1 MHLLDPATLTRILAT
16 YGYAAV
22 FAVIMG
28 ESAGVPLPGETI
40 LVGAAVFASTGR
52 GLDIRLVILTAAC
65 AAILG
70 DNIGFWIG
78 RTWGERLL
86 DRVGPGVGLDA
97 RKRKLGRYLFRR
109 YGGAIV
115 FFGRFVAVL
124 RTYAA
129 LLAGVNGLP
138 PLAFLGY
145 NAAGGIVWALV
156 FGLGGYLLGEG
167 LKRITGPIGWV
178 ALAAAV
184 VGALVLWRFYKA
196 HEERLLDQA
205 EAAMAGTVIDG
216 EAQAGR

>member
-1 MHLLDPATLTRILAT
+1 MHLFDPATLAHILSS
-16 YGYAAV
+16 YGYVAV
-22 FAVIMG
+22 FVVIMG

-52 GLDIRLVILTAAC
+52 GLDIGLVVLTAAC

-70 DNIGFWIG
+70 DNLGFWVG
-78 RTWGERLL
+78 RLWGERLL
-86 DRVGPGVGLDA
+86 ARFGPKVGLDA
-97 RKRKLGRYLFRR
+97 RKQKLGQYLFQR

-129 LLAGVNGLP
+129 LLAGINRLP
-138 PLAFLGY
+138 PLTFLAY

-156 FGLGGYLLGEG
+156 FGLGGYALGEG

-178 ALAAAV
+178 ALVAAV
-184 VGALVLWRFYKA
+184 VGALALWRFYKA
-196 HEERLLDQA
+196 HEERLLAQA
-205 EAAMAGTVIDG
+205 EVAVAAIDG
-216 EAQAGR
+216 NAGGNG

>member
-1 MHLLDPATLTRILAT
+1 MHLFDPATLTHILSA
-16 YGYAAV
+16 YGYVAV
-22 FAVIMG
+22 FVVIMG

-52 GLDIRLVILTAAC
+52 GLDIGLVVLTAAC

-70 DNIGFWIG
+70 DNLGFWVG
-78 RTWGERLL
+78 RLWGERLL
-86 DRVGPGVGLDA
+86 ARFGPKVGLDA
-97 RKRKLGRYLFRR
+97 RKQKLGQYLFRR

-129 LLAGVNGLP
+129 LLAGINRLP
-138 PLAFLGY
+138 PLTFLAY

-156 FGLGGYLLGEG
+156 FGLGGYALGEG

-178 ALAAAV
+178 ALVAAV
-184 VGALVLWRFYKA
+184 VGALALWRFYKA
-196 HEERLLDQA
+196 HEERLLAQA
-205 EAAMAGTVIDG
+205 EAAVAAIDG
-216 EAQAGR
+216 NAGRNG

>member
-1 MHLLDPATLTRILAT
+1 MHLFDLAT
-16 YGYAAV
+16 MTHLLSAYGYAAV
-22 FAVIMG
+22 FVLIMG
-28 ESAGVPLPGETI
+28 ESAGVPLPGETV

-52 GLDIRLVILTAAC
+52 GLDIRLVVLTAAC

-70 DNIGFWIG
+70 DNLGFWIG
-78 RTWGERLL
+78 RTWGDRLL
-86 DRVGPGVGLDA
+86 DRVGPRLGLDA
-97 RKRKLGRYLFRR
+97 RKRTLGQYLFRR

-129 LLAGVNGLP
+129 LLAGVNKLR
-138 PLAFLGY
+138 PLAFFGY

-167 LKRITGPIGWV
+167 LKRITGPVGWA
-178 ALAAAV
+178 ALAAAAI
-184 VGALVLWRFYKA
+184 GAVVLWRFYKA

-205 EAAMAGTVIDG
+205 EAAMAGAVIDG
-216 EAQAGR
+216 EAPAGR